1 MRKRIKAPGFQAQLS
16 SQLTASPNLPAL
28 GVGQLESRS
37 SVGQVVPAN
46 ATWNKDEVSQS
57 NLDLIAKL

>member
-37 SVGQVVPAN
+37 SVGQVPAN
-46 ATWNKDEVSQS
+46 ATWNKDEVSQT
-57 NLDLIAKL
+57 NRDLIAKS